1 MSFYNGILNLTSWL
15 GNVIMPTIA
24 GLLLAVAIVR
34 FAKGYPWS
42 YAMWAAVAALCVSGL
57 LRAME
62 TFSSQ
67 LAWNN
72 PDLVWNTLLNLVNW
86 VGNVFLP
93 VYAGAQIALAMV
105 QYAGV
110 GHWTPGNAWL
120 RHLTAAALC
129 LMGSGLLRLAE
140 FFVTN
145 GTGGVS

>member
-1 MSFYNGILNLTSWL
+1 
-15 GNVIMPTIA
+15 
-24 GLLLAVAIVR
+24 
-34 FAKGYPWS
+34 
-42 YAMWAAVAALCVSGL
+42 
-57 LRAME
+57 ME

-67 LAWNN
+67 LAWNE

-110 GHWTPGNAWL
+110 GHWMPGSAWL

-145 GTGGVS
+145 GTGAVS

>member
-1 MSFYNGILNLTSWL
+1 
-15 GNVIMPTIA
+15 
-24 GLLLAVAIVR
+24 
-34 FAKGYPWS
+34 
-42 YAMWAAVAALCVSGL
+42 
-57 LRAME
+57 
-62 TFSSQ
+62 
-67 LAWNN
+67 
-72 PDLVWNTLLNLVNW
+72 
-86 VGNVFLP
+86 
-93 VYAGAQIALAMV
+93 MV